1 MKLQKLHRLIA
12 VALVAVGV
20 TAPPAARA
28 AGLLIADGG
37 FGGVL
42 EIKEQEVQVTVNNG
56 IAVTQVMQVFHNT
69 ESRQVEALYTFP
81 VPKGASVAN
90 FSMWINGKEMV
101 GEVMEKKK
109 AREIYESYKQTRQD
123 PGLLEQVDYKTFEM
137 RIFPIAANADQKVQL
152 TYYQEL
158 EFDHDMATYVYP
170 LATGTR
176 TTMAS
181 KTTGRFAFDLELKS
195 AIPIRNVESPSHAA
209 DFVVARHHDSL
220 YQASLETREGRL
232 ARDLVVSFQLARGK
246 TGFDLVTSKR
256 AGEDGY
262 FSLTL
267 TAGDDLEKPDAGM
280 DYVFLLDISGS
291 MADDGKLLLSKD
303 SIGAFVNELSAA
315 DRLEIIT
322 FNVRPNLAFEQLRE
336 VTPEVKS
343 SAQSFLTSQAARGG
357 TVLNPAVTTAYK
369 YAQPDRPLNVVIF
382 SDGMTEQSER
392 RTLLELIGQRPRNAR
407 VFCIGVGNDVNR
419 PLLEQLAQDSGG
431 LAAFVSREDNFARQA
446 KAFRR
451 KLMRPAASNLQ
462 IAITGVEVSE
472 MEPKVLPNLYHGAPL
487 RIYGRYARGGMADIK
502 VRGDINGVEFNKTAQ
517 LEFPKEDGA
526 NPELERMW
534 AWHRIDALL
543 KEGDRRGDRNSVIA
557 EVVRLGEA
565 YSIASEYT
573 SFLVLENDAEYQR
586 WKIAR
591 NNALRSDRDRKAQE
605 IVRASFEK
613 MRNKAVSQLGPQG
626 RELQLASIQPAK
638 AAPATAATPRPTS
651 PSASQ
656 PPAPQRQSVDVN
668 LGGGGGGGSAPVGPL
683 LLVLIAASRWFRSDR
698 SKN

>member
-209 DFVVARHHDSL
+209 DFVVARHH
-220 YQASLETREGRL
+220 ASLETREGSL
-232 ARDLVVSFQLARGK
+232 ARDLVVSFQLARGN
-246 TGFDLVTSKR
+246 TGFDLITSKR

-343 SAQSFLTSQAARGG
+343 SAQSFL
-357 TVLNPAVTTAYK
+357 
-369 YAQPDRPLNVVIF
+369 AQ
-382 SDGMTEQSER
+382 
-392 RTLLELIGQRPRNAR
+392 
-407 VFCIGVGNDVNR
+407 
-419 PLLEQLAQDSGG
+419 SGRDHC
-431 LAAFVSREDNFARQA
+431 LQICST
-446 KAFRR
+446 
-451 KLMRPAASNLQ
+451 RPA
-462 IAITGVEVSE
+462 
-472 MEPKVLPNLYHGAPL
+472 
-487 RIYGRYARGGMADIK
+487 IK
-502 VRGDINGVEFNKTAQ
+502 RGDF
-517 LEFPKEDGA
+517 
-526 NPELERMW
+526 
-534 AWHRIDALL
+534 
-543 KEGDRRGDRNSVIA
+543 
-557 EVVRLGEA
+557 
-565 YSIASEYT
+565 
-573 SFLVLENDAEYQR
+573 QR
-586 WKIAR
+586 WHDGTI
-591 NNALRSDRDRKAQE
+591 
-605 IVRASFEK
+605 
-613 MRNKAVSQLGPQG
+613 
-626 RELQLASIQPAK
+626 
-638 AAPATAATPRPTS
+638 
-651 PSASQ
+651 
-656 PPAPQRQSVDVN
+656 
-668 LGGGGGGGSAPVGPL
+668 
-683 LLVLIAASRWFRSDR
+683 
-698 SKN
+698 